1 VLNIKLKGTS
11 AKLAQLQNDYIDLM
25 QSCLT
30 GCAYQD
36 FSQDPFSSGGFD
48 LNRRNYGLDWP
59 SQAQTMIGTKRMV
72 NLRTLVESV
81 IADNIPGDFIETG
94 VWRGGACI
102 FMRAILYTYDIPDR
116 RVWVADSFEG
126 LPSPNGQKYPADID
140 LDFHIYDELKVGLEQ
155 VKDNFRAYGLLD
167 EQVKFLK
174 GWFKDSLPQAPI
186 DQLALIRLDGDMYES
201 TMDAL
206 SNLYPKLSHRGY
218 VIVDDYHVVKACRG
232 AVHDYCDNHG
242 IEPNIT
248 EIDGVGVFWR
258 KFNLSEQSSD
268 VGVSFPQGNKLPDIE
283 INRLN
288 EALIK
293 LNKNVIRFYNE
304 SLSIRNNEIESLSQ
318 ELLEKNKNNESLTQ
332 QNESLTQQN
341 ESLTQ
346 QNESLTQKVDWV
358 KSELKKAS
366 DINEQLIDEL
376 NKVYASNSWRVTKFL
391 RYLRRL

>member
-1 VLNIKLKGTS
+1 
-11 AKLAQLQNDYIDLM
+11 
-25 QSCLT
+25 
-30 GCAYQD
+30 
-36 FSQDPFSSGGFD
+36 
-48 LNRRNYGLDWP
+48 
-59 SQAQTMIGTKRMV
+59 
-72 NLRTLVESV
+72 
-81 IADNIPGDFIETG
+81 
-94 VWRGGACI
+94 
-102 FMRAILYTYDIPDR
+102 
-116 RVWVADSFEG
+116 
-126 LPSPNGQKYPADID
+126 
-140 LDFHIYDELKVGLEQ
+140 
-155 VKDNFRAYGLLD
+155 LD

-332 QNESLTQQN
+332 QNESLTQ
-341 ESLTQ
+341 
-346 QNESLTQKVDWV
+346 KVDWV